1 MYVGGEYRKI
11 TAREFLLFIGGT
23 LLGGK
28 ITPSQ
33 AFFCFLIIIELLF
46 SNYANRRTDSIAR
59 VRRHYTKPKLPECP
73 LRRERF
79 SVCFCVVV

>member
-46 SNYANRRTDSIAR
+46 SNYANRRTD
-59 VRRHYTKPKLPECP
+59 
-73 LRRERF
+73 
-79 SVCFCVVV
+79 